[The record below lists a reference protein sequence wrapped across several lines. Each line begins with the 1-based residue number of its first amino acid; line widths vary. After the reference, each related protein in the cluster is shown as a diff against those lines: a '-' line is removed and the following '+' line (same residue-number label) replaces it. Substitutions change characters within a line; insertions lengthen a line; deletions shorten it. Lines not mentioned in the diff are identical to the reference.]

1 MSYIS
6 HLVALSIG
14 AITAWT
20 HKTLTQYAPSKD
32 IQEQLEER
40 VRLVEEEIVR
50 LDKKD
55 EHLWNLFNIRYR
67 PDFPLHLMTTRTAE
81 AVQAVQ
87 AVQAAEAAETPKIME
102 RK

>member
-6 HLVALSIG
+6 HLAALGIG
-14 AITAWT
+14 AIAAWT

-32 IQEQLEER
+32 TQEQLEER

-67 PDFPLHLMTTRTAE
+67 PDFPFHLMTKASETAE
-81 AVQAVQ
+81 T
-87 AVQAAEAAETPKIME
+87 AETASDLKNNGA
-102 RK
+102 